1 MQSRILT
8 LAALA
13 AGVLGILA
21 VSCARKEPAPVA
33 RVPKQYTIEQFMKTV
48 TVGGG
53 DISHDNAAV
62 LYTSDQ
68 SGVPNVYAIPFA
80 GGEAKALTQ
89 SKDSTYAV
97 SWFPADRRFLFTRD
111 NGGDELNHLF
121 VAEEGGAEK
130 DLTPGEGHRASFYGW
145 SKDRQY
151 FYVATNERDK
161 SFVDLYRY
169 KVADLSREMWYR
181 NPGGYQIER
190 ISPSGRWV
198 VLNQPRTTSD
208 NNIFLAET
216 HASGAPKLITPHEG
230 DASFSSSDFS
240 PDEAAIFIETDAG
253 REFQAIR
260 RYEISSGE
268 MTPVIEKTW
277 DVIRYDFSD
286 SGKYRVIATNEDA
299 DTVLT
304 VEEAATGKP
313 VPLKVD
319 ASLGTIAGINF
330 SLDESRAVL
339 SVSSDRSPRNLV
351 AYDFASG
358 KAMPLTRTLNPEVA
372 AEDLVESKNAR
383 FKASD
388 GTLIPG
394 PLWVPHTATPES
406 KAPALVWVHGGPGGQ
421 TRRGYSSAIQ
431 YLVNAG
437 YVVYGINNRGSS
449 GYGKTFFAADDQ
461 KHGKEPLLDCVEAK
475 DFLAKMD
482 FVDPKRIGII
492 GGSYGGYMTVAALA
506 YHPEAFNVGVDI
518 FGVTNW
524 LRTLKSIP
532 PWWEA
537 QRQALYQELG
547 NPDTQEALLREISPL
562 FHAEKIKRPL
572 LVLQGANDPRVLKVE
587 SDEIVAK
594 VKANGVPVEYV
605 VFDDEG
611 HGFSKKANQIKAWEA
626 IRVFLD
632 KYLRGDGKT
641 AVASR

>member
-1 MQSRILT
+1 MPSRIFITT
-8 LAALA
+8 LLI
-13 AGVLGILA
+13 AGTIGILA
-21 VSCARKEPAPVA
+21 VSCAKKETAPVA
-33 RVPKQYTIEQFMKTV
+33 RSPKQYTIEQFMQTV
-48 TVGGG
+48 SVGGG

-68 SGVPNVYAIPFA
+68 SGVPNVYSVSIT
-80 GGEAKALTQ
+80 GGEAKALTE
-89 SKDSTYAV
+89 SKDSTYAI

-111 NGGDELNHLF
+111 NGGNELNHLF
-121 VAEEGGAEK
+121 VSDEAGGQK

-145 SKDRQY
+145 SKDHAY
-151 FYVATNERDK
+151 FYVGTNERDK

-169 KVADLSREMWYR
+169 KVADLSREMWFR
-181 NPGGYQIER
+181 NPGGFAIER
-190 ISPSGRWV
+190 ISPSGKWV
-198 VLNQPRTTSD
+198 VLAEVKTSTD
-208 NNIFLAET
+208 NNLYLAEA

-230 DASFSSSDFS
+230 EASYSTADFS
-240 PDEAAIFIETDAG
+240 PDEAAIFVQTDAD
-253 REFQAIR
+253 REFQGIR
-260 RYEISSGE
+260 RYEIASGE
-268 MTPVIEKTW
+268 MTPVLEKSW
-277 DVIRYDFSD
+277 DVVRYDFSE
-286 SGKYRVIATNEDA
+286 SGKYRVVATNEDA
-299 DTVLT
+299 DTVLA
-304 VEEAATGKP
+304 VEEAGSGKA
-313 VPLKVD
+313 VPLKLD
-319 ASLGTIAGINF
+319 AGLGTVTGVNF
-330 SLDESRAVL
+330 SPDESRAVI

-351 AYDFASG
+351 AYDFAT
-358 KAMPLTRTLNPEVA
+358 ARATPLTRTLNSEVD

-388 GTLIPG
+388 GVEIPG
-394 PLWVPHTATPES
+394 PLWVPHTATATS

-449 GYGKTFFAADDQ
+449 GYGKTFYAADDQ
-461 KHGKEPLLDCVEAK
+461 KHGKEPLRDCVEAK
-475 DFLAKMD
+475 NFLAKMD
-482 FVDPKRIGII
+482 FVDPDRIGII

-506 YHPEAFNVGVDI
+506 FHPEVFNAGVDI

-537 QRQALYQELG
+537 QRKALYQELG
-547 NPDTQEALLREISPL
+547 DPNSQEAMLREISPL
-562 FHAEKIKRPL
+562 FHAEKITRPL

-587 SDEIVAK
+587 SDEIVSK

-611 HGFSKKANQIKAWEA
+611 HGFSKKANQIKAWET

-632 KYLRGDGKT
+632 KYLKGDGKT
-641 AVASR
+641 AVARR